1 MGSIRLVPVGGTDD
15 ALLVRLGRA
24 LSGDLGVDCVVG
36 DHRID
41 PAPAFH
47 PERRQYHSSTIIS
60 QLGALQAREAWLLGV
75 TPVDL
80 FIPILT
86 FVFGE
91 AETGGRCATVS
102 THRLRQEFYGLPP
115 DGDLFFD
122 RLMKEAA
129 HEIGH
134 LWSLHHCDEY
144 ACVMAPSHSVEWVD
158 LKTSRFCDRCRAR
171 QSRVEPEQ
179 AVR

>member
-1 MGSIRLVPVGGTDD
+1 MGSILLVPVGRADD

-24 LSGDLGVDCVVG
+24 ISKELDVECVVE
-36 DHRID
+36 DQQID
-41 PAPAFH
+41 PSSAFH
-47 PERRQYHSSTIIS
+47 PERRQYHSTGIITE
-60 QLGALQAREAWLLGV
+60 LGRLTSRGDWLLGV
-75 TPVDL
+75 TSLDL

-115 DGDLFFD
+115 DPELLFD
-122 RLMKEAA
+122 RLMKEAE

-134 LWSLHHCDEY
+134 LWALHHCDDY
-144 ACVMAPSHSVEWVD
+144 DCVMAPSHSVEWVD
-158 LKTSRFCDRCRAR
+158 VKMRRFCDRCRKL
-171 QSRVEPEQ
+171 QSRVSP
-179 AVR
+179 V